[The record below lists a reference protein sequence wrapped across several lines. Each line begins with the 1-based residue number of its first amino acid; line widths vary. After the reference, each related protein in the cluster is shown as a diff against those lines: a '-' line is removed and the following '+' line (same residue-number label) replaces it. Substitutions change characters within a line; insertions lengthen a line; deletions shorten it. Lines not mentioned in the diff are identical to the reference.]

1 MPSHSSQM
9 GRMGWHRQKLS
20 KMSGE
25 SSPFSSLLTSSS
37 LENPFLALSLALSL
51 LIVVVKSV
59 LGCIAVVLWMVK
71 VNYGGFFVL
80 THPIVCEDFIL
91 VREKLVKGLKV

>member
-1 MPSHSSQM
+1 MA
-9 GRMGWHRQKLS
+9 
-20 KMSGE
+20 
-25 SSPFSSLLTSSS
+25 LL
-37 LENPFLALSLALSL
+37 L

-80 THPIVCEDFIL
+80 THLIVCQDFIL
-91 VREKLVKGLKV
+91 LCEKLVKSLSSLTLIEGISN